1 MLSLLSPA
9 LFISLLHSLWSPLP
23 SNRFYLFLFPS
34 NRFFHGGPSWVVT
47 FSTIFLSFYS
57 FRSFL
62 LLYWCIVGGLTL
74 HSGPVSPCPQGG
86 NQETTVESHHNSPT
100 LLHASAV
107 PSSSLKLP
115 KLLSHSSDSRRPL
128 SVLLV
133 THDFRSRRI
142 PILLR

>member
-9 LFISLLHSLWSPLP
+9 LFISLLHSLWSP
-23 SNRFYLFLFPS
+23 FPS
-34 NRFFHGGPSWVVT
+34 NRFLHGGPSWVVT
-47 FSTIFLSFYS
+47 FSTNFLSFLFS
-57 FRSFL
+57 FSFFL
-62 LLYWCIVGGLTL
+62 LLYWCIMGGLTL